1 MLAAL
6 GRRAGS
12 PGYVLQ
18 EDHVT
23 PPPSPFAPFAA
34 KDSDASVDVQLVEEA
49 IAEPSEAVVPTQK
62 AWRNDASR
70 AVPVFANGSLSLPQ
84 TPSAASEGL
93 VGPSRNGSIISAS
106 AAADVS
112 QLKGQLRKDGKL
124 LDRRAD

>member
-1 MLAAL
+1 MHI
-6 GRRAGS
+6 GS
-12 PGYVLQ
+12 TGYVIQ

-34 KDSDASVDVQLVEEA
+34 KDSDASVDVQLMEET
-49 IAEPSEAVVPTQK
+49 IAEPSEAVVPVQK
-62 AWRNDASR
+62 PWRSDATR

-93 VGPSRNGSIISAS
+93 AAPSRNGSIISAP
-106 AAADVS
+106 AFADVS

-124 LDRRAD
+124 LERRAD